1 MDPITLILT
10 IIGIIVAIIFGYLQ
24 VIVPF
29 TKKEVKFAKR
39 FPFVVGVETPAE
51 KTKSRPTRAQ
61 EGFKGSKSIVVLPLE
76 NVGGSEDEY
85 FATGITE
92 EITSRLA
99 AVSGLGVISRTS
111 ANQYAKTNKTV
122 RQIGDELGVEYVLEG
137 SVRWARAPQGTDRV
151 RITPQLIRV
160 SDDTHLWAQSYDRV
174 LDDIFE
180 IQSEIAQ
187 CVVDQL
193 GVKILEPE
201 RRAVDARPT
210 DNLEAYQAYL
220 RCRYYVTRPHFSVD
234 NWEKAIECAQRA
246 VELDPDFVQ
255 AYVELSKAHSVF
267 YYYWYDHS
275 EERKIM
281 AKRAADQALALA
293 PDSPHVRLALAY
305 YHLWC
310 YRDPQRALRALEE
323 LERAEN
329 GLPNSAEL
337 FEAKAD
343 VFKLQG
349 YWNKALAGYKKAFE
363 LSPRDASLPTCI
375 ALVLWVTRRYAQALE
390 ACDQAIALSPDQVW
404 PYFYK
409 TFLYWCWN
417 GKLEKARAVLKGAPK
432 KHVWM
437 PWVWYWQEMF
447 QGKYREAIKR
457 LSLTDGDWI
466 RIKIG
471 ARPKSLLSAY
481 AYDLLN
487 EPQNARAAYETA
499 KTMLE
504 AEVKTHPDDPRYH
517 SSLGIVCAALGN
529 KVKAIKEGKQ
539 AVKLLPISKDAFYGI
554 PYVQDLAH
562 IYTIVGEYDKAMDQI
577 EHLLSIPSWF
587 SVPWFKIDPRC
598 NPLRKFPRFQ
608 QLLKKYS

>member
-10 IIGIIVAIIFGYLQ
+10 IIGIVIAIIFGYLQ

-29 TKKEVKFAKR
+29 TKKEVKFAKK
-39 FPFVVGVETPAE
+39 FPFVVGVEAAAE
-51 KTKSRPTRAQ
+51 KIKPRPTRAP
-61 EGFKGSKSIVVLPLE
+61 EGVRGLKSIVVLPLE
-76 NVGGSEDEY
+76 NVGRPEDEY

-99 AVSGLGVISRTS
+99 LVSGLGVISRTS

-122 RQIGDELGVEYVLEG
+122 GQIGEELCVEYVLEG
-137 SVRWARAPQGTDRV
+137 CVRWARAPQGTDRV

-160 SDDTHLWAQSYDRV
+160 SDDTHLWAQTYDRV

-201 RRAVDARPT
+201 RRAVDAKPT

-220 RCRYYVTRPHFSVD
+220 RARYYVTRPHFSVD
-234 NWEKAIECAQRA
+234 NWEQAIECAQRA
-246 VELDPDFVQ
+246 VKLDPDFVQ
-255 AYVELSKAHSVF
+255 AYVQLSKAHSVF

-281 AKRAADQALALA
+281 AKRAADHALALA

-305 YHLWC
+305 YHHYC
-310 YRDPQRALRALEE
+310 YRDSKRALRE

-329 GLPNSAEL
+329 GMPNSAEV

-343 VFKLQG
+343 VFKLHG
-349 YWNKALAGYKKAFE
+349 YWNKALAGYKKAFA
-363 LSPRDASLPTCI
+363 LNPRDASLPTSI
-375 ALVLWVTRRYAQALE
+375 ALVLWVTRRYVQGLE
-390 ACDQAIALSPDQVW
+390 ACDQAIALAPDQVW

-409 TFLYWCWN
+409 TFIYWMWN
-417 GKLEKARAVLKGAPK
+417 GELEKARAILKGAPQ

-447 QGKYREAIKR
+447 QGRYREAIER

-471 ARPKSLLSAY
+471 ARPKALFSAY
-481 AYDLLN
+481 AYELLN
-487 EPQNARAAYETA
+487 EPQNARTAYETA

-504 AEVKTHPDDPRYH
+504 AEVKTYPDDPRYH
-517 SSLGIVCAALGN
+517 SSLGIAYAVLGQ
-529 KVKAIKEGKQ
+529 KTKAIKQGKQ

-554 PYVQDLAH
+554 PYVQDLAR
-562 IYTIVGEYDKAMDQI
+562 IYTIVGEYDKALDQL
-577 EHLLSIPSWF
+577 EYLLSVPSWL
-587 SVPWFKIDPRC
+587 SVPWVKIDPRW
-598 NPLRKFPRFQ
+598 NSLRDLPRFQ

>member
-10 IIGIIVAIIFGYLQ
+10 IVGIIVAIIFGYLQ

-39 FPFVVGVETPAE
+39 FPFVVGAEAAAE
-51 KTKSRPTRAQ
+51 KIKPRPKRAA
-61 EGFKGSKSIVVLPLE
+61 EGFQKLKSIVVLPLE
-76 NVGGSEDEY
+76 NVGQPEDEY
-85 FATGITE
+85 FAVGITE

-99 AVSGLGVISRTS
+99 LVSGLGVTSRTS

-122 RQIGDELGVEYVLEG
+122 RQIGDELGVQYVLEG
-137 SVRWARAPQGTDRV
+137 TVRWARAPKGTDRV

-187 CVVDQL
+187 NVVDQL

-220 RCRYYVTRPHFSVD
+220 RARYFATRPHFSVD

-255 AYVELSKAHSVF
+255 AYVQLTKAHSVF

-281 AKRAADQALALA
+281 AKQAADQALALA
-293 PDSPHVRLALAY
+293 PDSPHVHLALAY

-310 YRDPQRALRALEE
+310 YRDPKCALRALRE
-323 LERAEN
+323 LERAEK

-343 VFKLQG
+343 VFQLQG
-349 YWNKALAGYKKAFE
+349 YWDKALEAYKKAFE
-363 LSPRDASLPTCI
+363 LNPRDASLPTSI
-375 ALVLWVTRRYAQALE
+375 AQTLLVTRRYVQALE
-390 ACDQAIALSPDQVW
+390 TCDQAIALAPDQVW

-409 TFLYWCWN
+409 TFIYWCWN
-417 GKLEKARAVLKGAPK
+417 GDLKKASAVLKGAPK

-447 QGKYREAIKR
+447 QGKYREAIER

-471 ARPKSLLSAY
+471 ARPKSLFSAY
-481 AYDLLN
+481 AYELLN
-487 EPQNARAAYETA
+487 EPHNARTNYETA

-504 AEVKTHPDDPRYH
+504 AEVKKHPDDPRYH
-517 SSLGIVCAALGN
+517 SSLGIAYAALDQ
-529 KVKAIKEGKQ
+529 KTKAIKEGMQ

-554 PYVQDLAH
+554 PYVQDLAR
-562 IYTIVGEYDKAMDQI
+562 IYTIVGEYDKALDQL
-577 EHLLSIPSWF
+577 EYLLSIPSWL
-587 SVPWFKIDPRC
+587 SVSWVKVDPRW
-598 NPLRKFPRFQ
+598 NPVRELPRFQ
-608 QLLKKYS
+608 KLLKKYS